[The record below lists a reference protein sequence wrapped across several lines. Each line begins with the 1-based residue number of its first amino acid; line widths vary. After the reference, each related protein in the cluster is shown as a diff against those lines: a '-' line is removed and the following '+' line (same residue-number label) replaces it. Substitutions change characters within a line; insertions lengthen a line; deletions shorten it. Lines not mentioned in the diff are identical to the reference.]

1 MWKWKR
7 INIIDL
13 VYSFPTHFTLMI
25 HSFKKT
31 NHTHLIKCQQILDEY
46 KNCFRTRKPIGF
58 FCNKTKKSAS
68 STQAAQIN
76 STSGVEKSTNCE
88 AAYGVNRTFGF
99 LNTLDYFFDL
109 FWWFWWFFWWSF
121 IPKYPSWSISWK
133 RLVIEV
139 SIFDL
144 GFGSIFHF
152 ETKSHFSQLK
162 SPQHFQP
169 ALQITIVLYF
179 EGCLGD

>member
-1 MWKWKR
+1 MLVVKIPKLKKFVKMKTHKS
-7 INIIDL
+7 INVTDWSIVKL
-13 VYSFPTHFTLMI
+13 CHFTLMI

-46 KNCFRTRKPIGF
+46 RNCFRTRKPIGF

-76 STSGVEKSTNCE
+76 SASGIEKSMNCE
-88 AAYGVNRTFGF
+88 AAYGVNWTFGF
-99 LNTLDYFFDL
+99 FNTLDYFLIF
-109 FWWFWWFFWWSF
+109 FCWFCWFFWWSF
-121 IPKYPSWSISWK
+121 IPKYPSWSTSWK

-152 ETKSHFSQLK
+152 
-162 SPQHFQP
+162 
-169 ALQITIVLYF
+169 
-179 EGCLGD
+179 